1 MKIGLFFGSFN
12 PIHLGHLMLAEG
24 IINQTDLNQIWFII
38 TPHNPTKKKSNLL
51 ADHHRLNMV
60 RDAIHENLK
69 FRASDIE
76 FHLSQPN
83 YTAITLTHLIDK
95 NPEHTFSLIIGE
107 DNLRSIK
114 AWYNSDFIL
123 SNFRILVYPRSV
135 QANEANALA
144 ERLSN
149 NNIEYLSDLP
159 FLELSS
165 SQIRALIKR
174 QKSIKYL
181 VPENVERMIK
191 EMGFYR

>member
-24 IINQTDLNQIWFII
+24 IVNQTDLNQIWFII

-76 FHLSQPN
+76 FHLRQPN

-114 AWYNSDFIL
+114 SWYNSDFIL
-123 SNFRILVYPRSV
+123 SNFRIIVYPRSI
-135 QANEANALA
+135 QANEANALV